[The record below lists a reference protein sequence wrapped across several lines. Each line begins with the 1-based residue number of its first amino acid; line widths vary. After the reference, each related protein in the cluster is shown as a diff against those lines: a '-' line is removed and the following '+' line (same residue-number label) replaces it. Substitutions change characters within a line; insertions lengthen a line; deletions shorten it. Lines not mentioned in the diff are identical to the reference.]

1 MIDLNHRFLIG
12 VYFHVILTLYG
23 ISEKYVRT
31 EMLPDTGRVGCLQ
44 MRLKAEAKSVAQ
56 PREQRRARE
65 RSERVSRCWNGGVT

>member
-23 ISEKYVRT
+23 ISEKYVQT

-44 MRLKAEAKSVAQ
+44 MRLKAERASKPVL
-56 PREQRRARE
+56 ERRSDLELKA
-65 RSERVSRCWNGGVT
+65 